1 MKILNRY
8 CSLLE
13 SCWRGDHQSLRQD
26 PNPRICALQ
35 EQLLCLRRLG
45 TNHSVLHMQDKAV
58 YRINEAFSNSI
69 DIKIVTDGEH
79 HVLDYLH
86 QSFLNTF
93 EHVVSE
99 PSERR
104 LLGFEAHKI
113 WLACR

>member
-1 MKILNRY
+1 MPQKIRY
-8 CSLLE
+8 
-13 SCWRGDHQSLRQD
+13 QSLS
-26 PNPRICALQ
+26 ASY
-35 EQLLCLRRLG
+35 
-45 TNHSVLHMQDKAV
+45 TDKAV

-104 LLGFEAHKI
+104 
-113 WLACR
+113 C